1 MTFPGTLTPAQ
12 GAIVA
17 APFDQG
23 QRLFVRGPAGA
34 GKTTAL
40 QRRLIAL
47 LAAGVP
53 SYTVLTLLAEPDTA
67 DGYRWALTEAGMGP
81 YSDLHLVTFSGLAR
95 EMVTLF
101 WPLIARPAGFEA
113 PHRPPVFLSYD
124 LAQIHMKQVIAPMLA
139 EGVFEGLRMR
149 PQQILSQVLDNL
161 NRAALNGLTLDEM
174 ETRLVRTWT
183 GAPEHTRYFYQAGDA
198 ARRFRQR
205 CLDANLIDL
214 SLVIELFQNHLLGH
228 PHFQDYFTER
238 YRHLLVDNVEEMPP
252 AGTQFLRSLLSGRD
266 SAVVAYDEGGGYKRY
281 LAADPGGA
289 ATLAD
294 LCDELVEMPRSMTA
308 GRSLEALSNLVQRRL
323 VGPAGLTFSGA
334 EEAIL
339 QTINPRYRREMIQEV
354 VALITDSLLPQGTPP
369 SEIAIVTPYLD
380 GALRYGLTQRRA
392 AASVPHRLLR
402 RRGSP
407 RDDPLVRA
415 WLTLTMLAHPHWGIS
430 PSQYDVAEALAMAV
444 EGLDRPRAALAAR
457 RLYDPAELRLG
468 AADGLAEAD
477 VGRIGPQAVEQ
488 IGHLQRWLERW
499 PGTEPLDRFLGHLFA
514 DLLSAPPFRPAGG
527 AHRPL
532 RQAAACD
539 WLIRAAARFRRAA
552 PALGLTELAD
562 QGRVFIE
569 GIFDGIV
576 SGTPPP
582 EADVTSSSEDGVI
595 ISTLYAYLLTGPPVQ
610 IQIWLETG
618 ATGWWETPRQP
629 LSNAFVLAP
638 GWDADRPWTEADNF
652 AVRNELLA
660 RLVRGLC
667 ARCGRGVVLA
677 SSHLDRRGERQ
688 DGPLWRALAEV
699 VDQA

>member
-1 MTFPGTLTPAQ
+1 
-12 GAIVA
+12 
-17 APFDQG
+17 
-23 QRLFVRGPAGA
+23 
-34 GKTTAL
+34 
-40 QRRLIAL
+40 
-47 LAAGVP
+47 
-53 SYTVLTLLAEPDTA
+53 
-67 DGYRWALTEAGMGP
+67 
-81 YSDLHLVTFSGLAR
+81 
-95 EMVTLF
+95 
-101 WPLIARPAGFEA
+101 
-113 PHRPPVFLSYD
+113 
-124 LAQIHMKQVIAPMLA
+124 
-139 EGVFEGLRMR
+139 
-149 PQQILSQVLDNL
+149 
-161 NRAALNGLTLDEM
+161 
-174 ETRLVRTWT
+174 
-183 GAPEHTRYFYQAGDA
+183 
-198 ARRFRQR
+198 
-205 CLDANLIDL
+205 
-214 SLVIELFQNHLLGH
+214 
-228 PHFQDYFTER
+228 
-238 YRHLLVDNVEEMPP
+238 
-252 AGTQFLRSLLSGRD
+252 
-266 SAVVAYDEGGGYKRY
+266 
-281 LAADPGGA
+281 
-289 ATLAD
+289 
-294 LCDELVEMPRSMTA
+294 
-308 GRSLEALSNLVQRRL
+308 
-323 VGPAGLTFSGA
+323 
-334 EEAIL
+334 
-339 QTINPRYRREMIQEV
+339 V

-380 GALRYGLTQRRA
+380 GALRYGLTQRLA
-392 AASVPHRLLR
+392 AAGVPHRLLR

-477 VGRIGPQAVEQ
+477 VGRIGPQAVLQ
-488 IGHLQRWLERW
+488 IDHLQRWLERW